1 MSIEDE
7 GFLRQSRFHCLAW
20 LLLLVRCK
28 DILKFSLISVL
39 QCLAI
44 NTSNKL
50 QTRALQAR
58 ERAKLSGFPKPD
70 GEAKTERL
78 SCLAFL
84 FLSVLGLTE
93 QLSSVM
99 FSIGWASGAQ
109 CFTTSV
115 LYSAELHNFL
125 GRRMCNKMFEE
136 LIFQHSSEC
145 FLNLK
150 AVYALH
156 QITSK
161 RDFFF
166 PLKFI
171 LETRGM

>member
-7 GFLRQSRFHCLAW
+7 GFLRQSRFHCLAR

-99 FSIGWASGAQ
+99 FLIRWASGAQ

-136 LIFQHSSEC
+136 LLFQHSSEC